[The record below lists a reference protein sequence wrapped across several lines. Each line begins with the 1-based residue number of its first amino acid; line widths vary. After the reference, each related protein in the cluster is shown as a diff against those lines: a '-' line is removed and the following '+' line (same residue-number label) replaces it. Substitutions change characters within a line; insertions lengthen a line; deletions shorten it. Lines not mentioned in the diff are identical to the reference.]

1 MKTSK
6 LTYSELADYLRIEPD
21 DLTAMERNV
30 LDAFLEAARTYA
42 ANYTG
47 RTVEELD
54 GYPDVAIAVLCVAG
68 DMYTNRDCISTVK
81 GSANQTV
88 DTILSM
94 YRVNLLPTPEAEK
107 KEE

>member
-6 LTYSELADYLRIEPD
+6 LTYSELADYLRIESD

-47 RTVEELD
+47 RTLEELD
-54 GYPDVAIAVLCVAG
+54 EYPDAAIAVLCVAG
-68 DMYTNRDCISTVK
+68 DMYTNRDRTTTVK
-81 GSANQTV
+81 GNANQTV

-94 YRVNLLPTPEAEK
+94 YAVNLLPTAGK
-107 KEE
+107 GEE

>member
-1 MKTSK
+1 MKTSE

-47 RTVEELD
+47 RTAQELD
-54 GYPDVAIAVLCVAG
+54 GYPDIAIAVLCVAG
-68 DMYTNRDCISTVK
+68 DMYTNRDRISTVK

-88 DTILSM
+88 DSILSM
-94 YRVNLLPTPEAEK
+94 YRVNLLPTPET
-107 KEE
+107 EEEE